1 VRRWLAVA
9 LVLWPG
15 VAAAEEMLGWPVLCT
30 LGQTCFIQQFV
41 DLDPG
46 PDARDAACGFAS
58 YDGHTGSDIRTPQI
72 VDLGNAGT
80 VVAALAG
87 SVRAIRNDSADR
99 LTLSRD
105 DRAAVGDQ
113 QCGNGVVID
122 HAGGLQTQ
130 YCHLARGSVSVL
142 PGDTV
147 VAGQAIGAIGL
158 SGNTQFPHLEF
169 IVRKDGVV
177 VDPFSGREAGGG
189 CDAAG
194 APLWAVP
201 ELANV
206 VQSSTQ
212 LIGAGLSAAPIDH
225 ASLMQADPLP
235 LFAGADAVVAWA
247 WAINVRAGDLFALS
261 FTDPDGSRFDHT
273 SDPFA
278 RNQASRSAFAGER
291 RAVVPGRYSGQA
303 QLIRDGVA
311 IDTLTFEVLVD

>member
-1 VRRWLAVA
+1 M
-9 LVLWPG
+9 
-15 VAAAEEMLGWPVLCT
+15 AEDRLGWPVRCT
-30 LGQTCFIQQFV
+30 LGETCFIQQFV

-58 YDGHTGSDIRTPQI
+58 YEGHTGTDIRTPQI

-87 SVRAIRNDSADR
+87 TVRAIRNDSADR
-99 LTLSRD
+99 LTLSPD

-130 YCHLARGSVSVL
+130 YCHLARSSVSVL
-142 PGDTV
+142 PGDAV
-147 VAGQAIGAIGL
+147 EAGQAIGAIGL

-177 VDPFSGREAGGG
+177 VDPFSGHQAGGG
-189 CDAAG
+189 CEAAG
-194 APLWAVP
+194 ASLWADP
-201 ELANV
+201 ELLDAA
-206 VQSSTQ
+206 QSSTQ
-212 LIGAGLSAAPIDH
+212 LIGAGLSSAPIDH
-225 ASLMQADPLP
+225 ATLMQADPLP
-235 LFAGADAVVAWA
+235 LFAGADAVVAWG
-247 WAINVRAGDLFALS
+247 WAINVRTGDRFALM
-261 FTDPDGSRFDHT
+261 FTTPDGSRFDHA

-291 RAVVPGRYSGQA
+291 RMVVPGLYRGQV